1 MISGQRSR
9 RGIARLMTLC
19 AVLLGLFLMH
29 GAPATAAEGCHSA
42 MSHVAPIDDSHGRAE
57 MSPAAEAAGHGA
69 TLEASPMPGTGGGSC
84 VSTPAHERISL
95 PAPSLLAVAVFV
107 ALMAGLSAR
116 LRTAEDGTG
125 RRGPPDGGRDLLNRV
140 CIART

>member
-9 RGIARLMTLC
+9 RGIARLVAVCT
-19 AVLLGLFLMH
+19 VLLGLFLMH
-29 GAPATAAEGCHSA
+29 GAPATAAEGCHSV
-42 MSHVAPIDDSHGRAE
+42 MSHVTPKGDGHGHAAL
-57 MSPAAEAAGHGA
+57 SPAAAPGHGP

-84 VSTPAHERISL
+84 LSTPAHERIPL
-95 PAPSLLAVAVFV
+95 PAPGLLGVTVFG

-116 LRTAEDGTG
+116 LWAPQGGTG